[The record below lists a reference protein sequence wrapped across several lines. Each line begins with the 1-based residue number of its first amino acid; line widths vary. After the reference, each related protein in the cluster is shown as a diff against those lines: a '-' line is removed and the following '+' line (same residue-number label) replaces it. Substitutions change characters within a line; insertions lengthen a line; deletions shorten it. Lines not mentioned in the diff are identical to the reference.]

1 MKTQTTT
8 VLGST
13 QTIATLTLTHELEV
27 RDACEHA
34 GQDRSIKVPAG
45 TYEVKA
51 VIDHRGPY
59 VYIPFTGSLL
69 RNTWNGKPTGGEKPG
84 DAAEVKAHVYVYS
97 VARAGAGK
105 DTGALY
111 GGKVMISDGWSIDP
125 VDDGALVA
133 PTGELIALSTSIR
146 ADEVPAYRE
155 RMAAHLAKQAS

>member
-1 MKTQTTT
+1 MNTQTAL
-8 VLGST
+8 LGTT
-13 QTIATLTLTHELEV
+13 QTIATLTIPHELEV
-27 RDACEHA
+27 RDACEYA

-51 VIDHRGPY
+51 VIDYRGPY
-59 VYIPFTGSLL
+59 VYVDFTGSLL

-105 DTGALY
+105 EALY
-111 GGKVMISDGWSIDP
+111 GGKVTIADGWSVDP

-133 PTGELIALSTSIR
+133 PTGELISLSSYTR
-146 ADEVPAYRE
+146 AEEVPARRVRFAA
-155 RMAAHLAKQAS
+155 RMAELAAR